1 MADLKKLEE
10 AENINIEQ
18 PNTYADQLEAAV
30 ANVGKPYQYD
40 WNTDQLYQDYKK
52 GYMTEAQ
59 KAKNNVI
66 NAGKTLTGG
75 YPDTYVDSVAQQQ
88 YSNYMTEIN
97 RLAPAF
103 ENLAYSQQMME
114 NQDALKQAAMLADL
128 SNTEYARYRDL
139 VGDAQNNRK
148 YEFNNYKY
156 DTGREADEAK
166 VANALDTANKS
177 YEQKLYLDRIQEA
190 EAAQAAARA
199 ASSRG
204 GGGGGW
210 GGYGGSDYGYTG
222 GDIEYS
228 NPVGQIM
235 VGNQPIKVMQIDGEN
250 YTMDDV
256 YAGLGSGTLT
266 VVNGYITKSGYGTPI
281 NTYPTKAGGT
291 VHGGSGF
298 SWGGSQVQN
307 TPNLGNYNRSA
318 QERQK
323 NSKRNQ

>member
-1 MADLKKLEE
+1 MADTKKLEE

-66 NAGKTLTGG
+66 KAGKTLTGG

-156 DTGREADEAK
+156 DTGREMDEKK
-166 VANALDTANKS
+166 VADALERANRE
-177 YEQKLYLDRIQEA
+177 YEQQLYLDRIKEA

-199 ASSRG
+199 SRG

-210 GGYGGSDYGYTG
+210 GGYGGYDDYGGIDTSSVYNAHGDASAGGLDWVQVPGAGRLSGTEVQYAMQAGWIGYWTDANGKDHYTLTDAG
-222 GDIEYS
+222 RAHYS
-228 NPVGQIM
+228 GRPDQKKNNV
-235 VGNQPIKVMQIDGEN
+235 
-250 YTMDDV
+250 
-256 YAGLGSGTLT
+256 GSGASV
-266 VVNGYITKSGYGTPI
+266 VVN
-281 NTYPTKAGGT
+281 A
-291 VHGGSGF
+291 
-298 SWGGSQVQN
+298 
-307 TPNLGNYNRSA
+307 A
-318 QERQK
+318 K
-323 NSKRNQ
+323 NALKK

>member
-1 MADLKKLEE
+1 MADTKKLEE

-40 WNTDQLYQDYKK
+40 WNADQLYQDYKK

-148 YEFNNYKY
+148 YEFNNYRY

-166 VANALDTANKS
+166 VADSLDRANKE
-177 YEQKLYLDRIQEA
+177 YEQMLYLQKIKEA

-199 ASSRG
+199 SSGRG
-204 GGGGGW
+204 GGGGY
-210 GGYGGSDYGYTG
+210 GGYGYGGY
-222 GDIEYS
+222 D
-228 NPVGQIM
+228 
-235 VGNQPIKVMQIDGEN
+235 
-250 YTMDDV
+250 
-256 YAGLGSGTLT
+256 YAGNDNGLGTLAQNAT
-266 VVNGYITKSGYGTPI
+266 NSLVEGAMNAVAQSVANNMINNRTFAIQEQNGVPVFTRGTYNSMGLPI
-281 NTYPTKAGGT
+281 PADPAIVAK
-291 VHGGSGF
+291 
-298 SWGGSQVQN
+298 
-307 TPNLGNYNRSA
+307 NLKK
-318 QERQK
+318 QDK
-323 NSKRNQ
+323 NIASYR

>member
-1 MADLKKLEE
+1 MADTKKLEE

-88 YSNYMTEIN
+88 YSNYMADIN

-148 YEFNNYKY
+148 YEFNNYRY

-166 VANALDTANKS
+166 VADSLDRANKE
-177 YEQKLYLDRIQEA
+177 YEQMLYLQKIKEA

-199 ASSRG
+199 SSGRG
-204 GGGGGW
+204 GGGGY
-210 GGYGGSDYGYTG
+210 GGYGGYGY
-222 GDIEYS
+222 
-228 NPVGQIM
+228 
-235 VGNQPIKVMQIDGEN
+235 VGNDN
-250 YTMDDV
+250 
-256 YAGLGSGTLT
+256 GLGTLAQNATNSLVEGAMNAVAQSVANNMINNRTFAIQEQNGVPVFTRGTYNPMGLAIPADPAI
-266 VVNGYITKSGYGTPI
+266 VAK
-281 NTYPTKAGGT
+281 
-291 VHGGSGF
+291 
-298 SWGGSQVQN
+298 
-307 TPNLGNYNRSA
+307 NLKK
-318 QERQK
+318 QDK
-323 NSKRNQ
+323 NIASYR